1 MLFRENLSR
10 PSLSPSGSTRFP
22 GGKTKLQRGNFTYR
36 GGQSSWTTE
45 QGFRSHSFKTEPQT
59 KESSGRAI
67 FVVKSIIPKYTPNT
81 HYYMQERRRESLNHV
96 SHDHLQRQT
105 RGQCTSRRALRGSGV
120 RWGAGRLCRS
130 LALCRSHSRTHPCY
144 SQTPLFSRGG
154 ESLAIR
160 LLSKGPLP
168 RPERAVSH
176 RKDCLRLLE
185 LA

>member
-1 MLFRENLSR
+1 MLFRENLNQ

-105 RGQCTSRRALRGSGV
+105 RGQCTSRRALSERQ
-120 RWGAGRLCRS
+120 WGAVGSRP
-130 LALCRSHSRTHPCY
+130 ALPFPGSVQVTQQNP
-144 SQTPLFSRGG
+144 PLLQPDAFIFQVRG
-154 ESLAIR
+154 ESSYQTLVKRAI
-160 LLSKGPLP
+160 STP
-168 RPERAVSH
+168 R
-176 RKDCLRLLE
+176 DGC
-185 LA
+185 